1 MKYSLLIKDDCKVC
15 TKAVKFL
22 VTNRIE
28 HTLLTRLMPPGEVLE
43 VPVLIQ
49 HLDTSS
55 VIIGGYEE
63 IIKHF
68 KKEKK

>member
-28 HTLLTRLMPPGEVLE
+28 HTLLTRFMPDGTDLE
-43 VPVLIQ
+43 APILIQ
-49 HLDTSS
+49 HHDEKSI
-55 VIIGGYEE
+55 VVGGYEE
-63 IIKHF
+63 IIEHF
-68 KKEKK
+68 KKEK